1 MSGSWPL
8 HTNQIPGNE
17 CVCVLHLYFRSAD
30 LISASV
36 VSMSTVVLTK
46 VSSAELKLRQKLSE
60 HREKEEAK
68 MRDSRGKEAQKIV
81 NKIAA
86 TKMGL
91 DSLVSKADFATLPD
105 LVRSQLLK
113 LFQTLEGIHD
123 SCTNIVQTNGGDEG
137 DMITMQDTI
146 HT

>member
-46 VSSAELKLRQKLSE
+46 VSSAELKLQQKLSE
-60 HREKEEAK
+60 QRAKEESKA
-68 MRDSRGKEAQKIV
+68 RENHAKEAQKVMNKLSSTRMGLEGLV
-81 NKIAA
+81 NKPEF
-86 TKMGL
+86 
-91 DSLVSKADFATLPD
+91 STLPEM
-105 LVRSQLLK
+105 VRNQLEQLHMK
-113 LFQTLEGIHD
+113 MEAINNTC
-123 SCTNIVQTNGGDEG
+123 SSIVAGNGDGALL
-137 DMITMQDTI
+137 TVQDTM